1 MLKKGINKAQR
12 ADEGAHSGKVCV
24 QGLQLLVVT
33 LLMGIGTAA
42 ADVKLPA
49 LISDNMVLQQGRQVA
64 IWGTADAGEEVTVS
78 LGEQSETATA
88 DSSGNWKVKLRPLK
102 QGGPFE
108 MTVAGKNTITIHNVL
123 VGEVWVCS
131 GQSNMEMPVGINPL
145 GYSDPAENHEE
156 EIAQG
161 NYPMLRLFLIKHA
174 AAGKPQRDLQG
185 QWVVASP
192 ATVGSFSAVGYFFGR
207 DLHQAMRFPVGMI
220 QAAWGG
226 TEAEAWT
233 SDDTLEANPDLKA
246 VADLWRQRVADFPHV
261 LEQYQKNV
269 QEWEKDAEAAEAS
282 GKVAVPF
289 PDAPNWRKHFWDPR
303 SESNRVAGLWNGM
316 IAPLTAYAIAGV
328 IWYQGESNDRFAF
341 QYRKVF
347 AIMIQQWRASWGEG
361 DLPFLFVQLAAF
373 GAKGKSANTWAV
385 VRESQEKAL
394 ALPKTGMA
402 TAVDIGDSVHAHPRN
417 KQEVGRRL
425 ALAAENIAY
434 GRNVEYMGPTFKSF
448 RKDRGTLHLSFT
460 HVAGGLVVR
469 GPSLMGF
476 QIAGEDQ
483 KFFPA
488 QAQIAGED
496 QKFFPA
502 QAQIAGNEVVV
513 SSPQVPNPVAGRY
526 AWEDDPKCN
535 LYDKVDLPALPFR
548 TDDWTVP
555 TQGEVHKEVPNPPPG
570 GTR

>member
-1 MLKKGINKAQR
+1 MRDGSEWNLMV
-12 ADEGAHSGKVCV
+12 AHRGGRSRKVR
-24 QGLQLLVVT
+24 GHRLQLLVLTV
-33 LLMGIGTAA
+33 LVGIGTAA

-49 LISDNMVLQQGRQVA
+49 LISDNMVLQQGRRVA
-64 IWGTADAGEEVTVS
+64 IWGTADAGEQVTVS
-78 LGEQSETATA
+78 FEEQKQRATA
-88 DSSGNWKVKLRPLK
+88 EASGQWKVELAPLK
-102 QGGPFE
+102 KGGPFE
-108 MTVAGKNTITIHNVL
+108 MTVAGKNAVTIHNIL

-145 GYSDPAENHEE
+145 GYSDPVDNYAE
-156 EIAQG
+156 EIAQA
-161 NYPMLRLFLIKHA
+161 NYPMLRLFIVKHA
-174 AAGKPQRDLQG
+174 VAGKPQRDVQG

-192 ATVGSFSAVGYFFGR
+192 ATAGSFSAAGYFFGR
-207 DLHQAMRFPVGMI
+207 DLHKAMKFPVGVI

-233 SDDTLEANPDLKA
+233 SDDALEANPDLKA
-246 VADLWRQRVADFPHV
+246 VADLWRQRVADFPRV
-261 LEQYQKNV
+261 LEQYEKNV

-328 IWYQGESNDRFAF
+328 IWYQGESNDRFAY

-347 AIMIQQWRASWGEG
+347 AIMIQQWRSSWGEG
-361 DLPFLFVQLAAF
+361 DFPFLFVQLASFRAR
-373 GAKGKSANTWAV
+373 GKSANTWAV

-402 TAVDIGDSVHAHPRN
+402 TAVDIGDSEHAHPRN

-425 ALAAENIAY
+425 ELAAESIAY
-434 GRNVEYMGPTFKSF
+434 GRKVKYMGPTFKSL
-448 RKDRGTLHLSFT
+448 RKDKGTLHLSFT

-469 GPSLMGF
+469 GPSLAGF
-476 QIAGEDQ
+476 
-483 KFFPA
+483 
-488 QAQIAGED
+488 QIAGED

-502 QAQIAGNEVVV
+502 QAQIAGNEVVI
-513 SSPQVPNPVAGRY
+513 SNSQVPNPVAGRY

-535 LYDKVDLPALPFR
+535 LYNKVGLPALPFR
-548 TDDWTVP
+548 TDDWMVP
-555 TQGEVHKEVPNPPPG
+555 TQGEIHKEVPNPPPG
-570 GTR
+570 GSR